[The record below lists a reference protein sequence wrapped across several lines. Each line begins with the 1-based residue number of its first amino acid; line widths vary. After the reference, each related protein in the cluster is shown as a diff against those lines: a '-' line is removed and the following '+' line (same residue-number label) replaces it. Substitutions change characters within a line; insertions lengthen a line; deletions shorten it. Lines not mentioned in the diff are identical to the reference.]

1 MILKEE
7 PFSPLETFYAYYLVP
22 SNQFCCL
29 YWTYAQNK
37 KTLAAVHCFYLSYT
51 HRHFTIRA
59 MKSHLYIICRICLLH
74 VLVTNVAVG
83 SYAIPSCSPVL
94 VYLGGHR
101 LPVYFS

>member
-51 HRHFTIRA
+51 QAFYNQSNEKPFVHN
-59 MKSHLYIICRICLLH
+59 LLH
-74 VLVTNVAVG
+74 L
-83 SYAIPSCSPVL
+83 PSSCTCDKCSSWQL
-94 VYLGGHR
+94 CYSQLLSRTWLFGW
-101 LPVYFS
+101 L